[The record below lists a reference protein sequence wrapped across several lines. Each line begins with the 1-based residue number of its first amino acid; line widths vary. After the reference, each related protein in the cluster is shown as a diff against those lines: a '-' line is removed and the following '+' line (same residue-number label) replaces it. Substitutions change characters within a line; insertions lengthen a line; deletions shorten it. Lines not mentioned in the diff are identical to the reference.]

1 MPDRRHHHHHD
12 HHHAGWFRQ
21 VAEPVNEGLN
31 YGNVFDY
38 DLLGA

>member
-1 MPDRRHHHHHD
+1 MPDRRHH

-21 VAEPVNEGLN
+21 VAEPVNEGLTV
-31 YGNVFDY
+31 GNVFDY